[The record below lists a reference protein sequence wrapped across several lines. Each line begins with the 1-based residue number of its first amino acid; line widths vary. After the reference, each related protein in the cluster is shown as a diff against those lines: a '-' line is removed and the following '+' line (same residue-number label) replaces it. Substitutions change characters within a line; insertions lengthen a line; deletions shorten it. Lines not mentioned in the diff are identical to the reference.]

1 MTSMTRR
8 WLGCTFLAWFLGG
21 AFALLSADDSLAATV
36 LRVAAASDLRPVG
49 AAWVSQ
55 FNRLNPDV
63 RVEVI
68 YGSSGKLARQIAQ
81 GAPFDLFFSAD
92 ERYPAQLAV
101 DGHAMG
107 SPRRYAKGR
116 LVLWWPR
123 DDRISWQALRMADVR
138 HIAIAH
144 PDHAPY
150 GHRALQAI
158 QMQPDAE
165 ELINKLV
172 RGENV
177 AQATQ
182 YVISGAADAG
192 LVARSLMTDTS
203 GGQFVLIDEAMHE
216 PLWQSAMVVV
226 QASDPAAAQQFLSI
240 AFSAEGQAT
249 LTKYGFDLP

>member
-1 MTSMTRR
+1 MTRR
-8 WLGCTFLAWFLGG
+8 WIGWSVMAWFLGG
-21 AFALLSADDSLAATV
+21 AFALLPADDLLAAAV

-49 AAWVSQ
+49 AAWVAQ
-55 FNRLNPDV
+55 FNRVNPDI

-68 YGSSGKLARQIAQ
+68 YGSSGKLARQIEQ

-92 ERYPAQLAV
+92 ERYPAQLAAS
-101 DGHAMG
+101 GHAMD
-107 SPRRYAKGR
+107 SPQRYAKGR
-116 LVLWWPR
+116 LVIWWPR
-123 DDRISWQALRMADVR
+123 DDRISWETLRLADVR

-165 ELINKLV
+165 ELIDKLV

-177 AQATQ
+177 AQAMQ
-182 YVISGAADAG
+182 YVISGAAEAG
-192 LVARSLMTDTS
+192 VVARSLMSDTS

-216 PLWQSAMVVV
+216 PLWQSAMLTA
-226 QASDPAAAQQFLSI
+226 QASDPAVAQTFLSI
-240 AFSAEGQAT
+240 VFSAEGQAT
-249 LTKYGFDLP
+249 LKKYGFDLP